1 MSGSESYSFDL
12 QLKAVSPSDKERVVA
27 TVAFIK
33 GVATLDLSSSPLS
46 AQLLVMSLNESSL
59 FESMLS
65 YVRHAFLP
73 YSRAWMSGSAG
84 EEEKKEADL
93 GQLQAHSLLHHTTK
107 WELLLCVCVCVCVSA
122 AQRCIF
128 DRLSHSS

>member
-1 MSGSESYSFDL
+1 M
-12 QLKAVSPSDKERVVA
+12 VA

-33 GVATLDLSSSPLS
+33 AVPTLDLSSSPLS
-46 AQLLVMSLNESSL
+46 SQLLVMSLNESSL

-73 YSRAWMSGSAG
+73 YSRAWMSGSVG

-93 GQLQAHSLLHHTTK
+93 GQTQAHGSMQQGSHVGG
-107 WELLLCVCVCVCVSA
+107 ECVSPA
-122 AQRCIF
+122 LRSAVF
-128 DRLSHSS
+128 